1 MIFFSILRIGDLKK
15 IVKENPRGNWDLWCD
30 LSWQLVTAGIHWHHI
45 QGTVQDSALHWSQT
59 PPWLFQDYDAKP
71 LLISQLITLGKPKM
85 CNLPLGPISQESVY
99 GKKDILH
106 LPVKITVNKQI
117 YGVSIILLLWFLHLY
132 ATLQSQAHD
141 LKRISVCFVLIFPIT
156 TLVDEYI
163 VFS

>member
-1 MIFFSILRIGDLKK
+1 MPVITLDRNTQRRMVGAVWRVAPL
-15 IVKENPRGNWDLWCD
+15 
-30 LSWQLVTAGIHWHHI
+30 AGIHWLHI

-117 YGVSIILLLWFLHLY
+117 YGVSIILLL
-132 ATLQSQAHD
+132 
-141 LKRISVCFVLIFPIT
+141 
-156 TLVDEYI
+156 
-163 VFS
+163 